1 MEFSLKAQPLEKIVA
16 DALIVAIPS
25 NQQLSSEIKQLDTAC
40 SKIISQVIKA
50 GDLGKNL
57 GSTVVLH
64 HVNGIKAQ
72 RLLLINS
79 GSKTA
84 LNDNEYRQLVRTSL
98 KALEA
103 LGIKNVALTLNQLNV
118 EHRDDSWNIEQAVI
132 IASEIH
138 YRVKKITKEKANLSS
153 LQHIAFVSKGKTP
166 SAALNKVIAQAQA
179 TANGIAFTK
188 DLANLPP
195 NICTPT
201 YLAKEA
207 QKLGKEWK
215 LKIEVLEKSDME
227 KLGMGSLLAVS
238 QGSRQAPKLITMKY
252 NGATQKNA
260 KPIVLVGKGIT
271 FDTGGISL
279 KPAPEMDEM
288 KFDMCGAASV
298 FGVMRAVAEMKLPI
312 NLIGVVPTCE
322 NMPDGNATRPGDI
335 VTSMSG
341 QTIEILNTDAEGRL
355 ILCDALTYAER
366 FEPKAIVDIATLTGA
381 CVIALGNEAA
391 GLFANNDNL
400 SSALKQAGDAT
411 GDRAW
416 PMPLWEEY
424 HEGLRSNFAD
434 MANVA
439 GRAGGSI
446 TAACFLAKFT
456 RNMTWAHLDI
466 AGVAYRGGKD
476 KGATGRPVSLL
487 CHFLKQQ

>member
-1 MEFSLKAQPLEKIVA
+1 MEFSVKAQSLDKIVTE
-16 DALIVAIPS
+16 ALVIAIPA
-25 NQQLSSEIKQLDTAC
+25 NQSMTADIKLLDNSSTN
-40 SKIISQVIKA
+40 IISQILKK
-50 GDLGKNL
+50 GDLGKNF
-57 GSTVVLH
+57 GNTVVLH
-64 HVNGIKAQ
+64 QVPGIKAQ

-79 GSKTA
+79 GTKNS
-84 LNDNEYRQLVRTSL
+84 LSDSEYKQLVRNSL
-98 KALEA
+98 KNLET
-103 LGIKNVALTLNQLNV
+103 LNVKNIALTLNQLNV
-118 EHRDDSWNIEQAVI
+118 DNRDANWAVEQATL
-132 IASEIH
+132 IALETQ
-138 YRVKKITKEKANLSS
+138 YRVKRISKEKVIPSS
-153 LQHIAFVSKGKTP
+153 LQSISFITKGKTP
-166 SAALNKVIAQAQA
+166 STALIKSVNQAQA
-179 TANGIAFTK
+179 VAHGIALSK

-195 NICTPT
+195 NICTPN
-201 YLAKEA
+201 YLTKEA

-215 LKIEVLEKSDME
+215 LKVDVLEKSDME
-227 KLGMGSLLAVS
+227 KLGMGSLLAVA
-238 QGSRQAPKLITMKY
+238 QGSHQAPKLITMKY
-252 NGATQKNA
+252 NGATQKND

-312 NLIGVVPTCE
+312 NLIGIVPTCE

-355 ILCDALTYAER
+355 ILCDALTYAQR
-366 FEPKAIVDIATLTGA
+366 FEPKTIIDIATLTGA

-391 GLFANNDNL
+391 ALFANNDHL
-400 SSALKQAGDAT
+400 SLALKQAGDIT
-411 GDRAW
+411 GDRVW

-424 HEGLRSNFAD
+424 HEGLKSNFAD

-456 RNMTWAHLDI
+456 REVTWAHLDI
-466 AGVAYRGGKD
+466 AGVAYRGGKE
-476 KGATGRPVSLL
+476 KGATGRPVSML
-487 CHFLKQQ
+487 CQFLTQQ

>member
-1 MEFSLKAQPLEKIVA
+1 MEFSIKAQSLDKIVT
-16 DALIVAIPS
+16 DALILAIPA
-25 NQQLSSEIKQLDTAC
+25 NHQLTPEIKQLDGLCAQA
-40 SKIISQVIKA
+40 ISQLLKK

-57 GSTVVLH
+57 GNTVVLH
-64 HVNGIKAQ
+64 HVTGIKAQ

-79 GSKTA
+79 GAKAS
-84 LNDNEYRQLVRTSL
+84 LNDSEYKQLIRSSL
-98 KALEA
+98 KTLET
-103 LGIKNVALTLNQLNV
+103 LGVKNVAFAINQINLTNRDLNWAL
-118 EHRDDSWNIEQAVI
+118 EQATLL
-132 IASEIH
+132 ALETQ
-138 YRVKKITKEKANLSS
+138 YRIKRISKDKVNTSS
-153 LQHIAFVSKGKTP
+153 LQNVSFVTKGKTP
-166 SAALNKVIAQAQA
+166 STTLTKAVHQAQA
-179 TANGIAFTK
+179 VGHGIALSK

-215 LKIEVLEKSDME
+215 LKVDVLEKSEME
-227 KLGMGSLLAVS
+227 KLGMGSLLAVA

-252 NGATQKNA
+252 NGAAQKNE

-355 ILCDALTYAER
+355 ILCDALTYAQR

-391 GLFANNDNL
+391 GLFANNEHL
-400 SSALKQAGDAT
+400 SNALKQAGDIT

-456 RNMTWAHLDI
+456 RDVTWAHLDI
-466 AGVAYRGGKD
+466 AGVAYRGGKE

-487 CHFLKQQ
+487 CQFLKQQ